1 MACYKKMIKW
11 AFQSADKVIILE
23 EGSRAFVT
31 CKAGVL
37 PDKVVAIGNGVPPAK
52 EPAFPCHKVP
62 KICFMG
68 RLVPLKGV
76 DILLSALSFLAQRG
90 LAFEATIGGNGD
102 ANAFRRIAD
111 EYGIGAQVNFNGW
124 LSGEQVAPTHS
135 ESDVFVLPPF
145 IDTQPKNSD
154 SRRCG
159 KKG

>member
-1 MACYKKMIKW
+1 MIKW

-37 PDKVVAIGNGVPPAK
+37 PDKVVAIGNGVPPDK

-90 LAFEATIGGNGD
+90 LACEATNGGHGD
-102 ANAFRRIAD
+102 AHAFCRIAD
-111 EYGIGAQVNFNGW
+111 EYGIYAKVTFTGW
-124 LSGEQVAPTHS
+124 LTGSKVASTYRKS
-135 ESDVFVLPPF
+135 KRIVL
-145 IDTQPKNSD
+145 TSLHE
-154 SRRCG
+154 
-159 KKG
+159 